1 MFSIVFTLI
10 KQASVYSPSPLG
22 VQDILI
28 ADDKIAAI
36 EKDLNITGLPDL
48 KVVEG
53 KGKIA
58 VPGLVDGHVH
68 LIGGGGEGGF
78 ATRTPEAKMTDM
90 IKAGITTVVG
100 LLGIDGTTRQVTSL
114 YAKTKGL
121 NIEGISAYM
130 FTGGYPVP
138 SPQATGSIHQDI
150 LLMDKV
156 IGVKTALNDHR
167 SSHPDLQELKR
178 LASDARTAGLLS
190 GKAGCIVVHMGG
202 GKGEFSLLN
211 DLVDT
216 SDIPIR
222 QFIPTHVN
230 RKEALYEAALDWCKR
245 GGFIDLTAGIN
256 PERGARGSVKVSE
269 AIARAIRDDLPL
281 ERLCVSSDANGSV
294 PVFNDEGLLTGIG
307 VAGFDP
313 MLSELTDT
321 IQREKISLDL
331 ALQPFT
337 TSAATSLGLEKEK
350 GKLGK
355 EREADLLL
363 LDGDMNL
370 HDVFAKGQHMYSDGL
385 SLVHGVFD

>member
-1 MFSIVFTLI
+1 MFTLI
-10 KQASVYSPSPLG
+10 KQATVYSPSPLS

-28 ADDKIAAI
+28 AGDKIVAM
-36 EKDLNITGLPDL
+36 ETDLTITGLPNL
-48 KVVEG
+48 KVIEA

-90 IKAGITTVVG
+90 IRAGITTVVG
-100 LLGIDGTTRQVTSL
+100 LLGIDGTTRQITSL

-130 FTGGYPVP
+130 LTGGYPVP

-156 IGVKTALNDHR
+156 IGVKTALSDHR
-167 SSHPDLQELKR
+167 SSHPDIQEMKR

-202 GKGEFSLLN
+202 GKEEFALLN
-211 DLVDT
+211 DLIET

-230 RKEALYEAALDWCKR
+230 RKKTLYEAALVWCKQ

-269 AIARAIRDDLPL
+269 AIARAIKEDHPL
-281 ERLCVSSDANGSV
+281 ERLCVSSDANGSI
-294 PVFNDEGLLTGIG
+294 PVFNEEGLLTGIG
-307 VAGFDP
+307 VAGFEP
-313 MLSELTDT
+313 MLNELTDT
-321 IQREKISLDL
+321 VLREKVPLEL

-337 TSAATSLGLEKEK
+337 TSAAASLGLDREK
-350 GKLGK
+350 GTLDTQ
-355 EREADLLL
+355 RDADLLL
-363 LDGDMNL
+363 LDHEMQL
-370 HDVFAKGQHMYSDGL
+370 HDVFAMGQHMYSEAK
-385 SLVHGVFD
+385 SLVKGTFD